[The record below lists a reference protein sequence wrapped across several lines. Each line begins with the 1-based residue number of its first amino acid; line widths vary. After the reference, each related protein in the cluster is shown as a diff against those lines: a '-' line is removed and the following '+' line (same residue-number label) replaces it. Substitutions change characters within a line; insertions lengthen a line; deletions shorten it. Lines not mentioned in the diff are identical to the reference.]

1 MKIKFIANL
10 PFTSWVV
17 PLGTGLRSH
26 RSPPESEAMF
36 SGETKGGR
44 SHQNHLQRQDK
55 WNLVIFH
62 FERPYKWVCVVNFLA
77 AVETFL
83 SGRVAQM
90 DSGWSNE
97 KNNCLST
104 VCLLNTT
111 SLADKWLVGEIIVC
125 RQMKTIK
132 IFEKFLFNP
141 SNNSSSCVS
150 WSSDLSN
157 KTWQITNTVML
168 SHTIY
173 VFSVIVD
180 KIRYIMQQVQVKC
193 LETRHLPCFFFVCF
207 LR

>member
-55 WNLVIFH
+55 WNLVIFN

-90 DSGWSNE
+90 DFGWSNE

-111 SLADKWLVGEIIVC
+111 SLTDKWLVGEIIIC
-125 RQMKTIK
+125 RKMKTILK
-132 IFEKFLFNP
+132 NLWKVSLHP

-157 KTWQITNTVML
+157 KTWQITNTVVL
-168 SHTIY
+168 SHTI
-173 VFSVIVD
+173 
-180 KIRYIMQQVQVKC
+180 
-193 LETRHLPCFFFVCF
+193 CF
-207 LR
+207 LCDCWQNQIYRATGPAK